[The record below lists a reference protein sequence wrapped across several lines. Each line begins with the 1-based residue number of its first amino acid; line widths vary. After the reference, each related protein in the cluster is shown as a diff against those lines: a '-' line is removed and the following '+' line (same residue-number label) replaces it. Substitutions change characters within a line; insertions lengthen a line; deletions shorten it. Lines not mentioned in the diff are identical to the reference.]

1 MVFDSETG
9 ETSIRGFDYDASDWT
24 MRVQWVR
31 SEIFPLDI
39 SVNRD
44 VDDFYI
50 SANAATYHTVWRV
63 REVDEFIDDLYKSP
77 SMPGYTFQGLIDNY
91 TTF

>member
-1 MVFDSETG
+1 M
-9 ETSIRGFDYDASDWT
+9 DWDP
-24 MRVQWVR
+24 RVQWVR

-39 SVNRD
+39 TVNRD
-44 VDDFYI
+44 VNDFYS

-77 SMPGYTFQGLIDNY
+77 SMPNYTFQGLVDNY